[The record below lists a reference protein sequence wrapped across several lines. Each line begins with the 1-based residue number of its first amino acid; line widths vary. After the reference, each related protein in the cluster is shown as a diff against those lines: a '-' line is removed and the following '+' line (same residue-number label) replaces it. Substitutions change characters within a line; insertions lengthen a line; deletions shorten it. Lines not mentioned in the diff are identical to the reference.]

1 MIEDI
6 QKVIDKIRLYIN
18 LEIQLRISRFFLI
31 EITYLRED
39 NR

>member
-39 NR
+39 NK